1 MNCGWP
7 AHPDVGIITRR
18 SQLVCPVP
26 GLVWLPRAVAPVCL
40 LALVRGG
47 TLDLLAQTAPRTE
60 LPAVGSM
67 WNQGGHRRQRWAT
80 RDRPAANSDTAEQLR
95 EWRGTSRGR

>member
-7 AHPDVGIITRR
+7 AHPDVGTITRR
-18 SQLVCPVP
+18 YRPVCPVP

-47 TLDLLAQTAPRTE
+47 TLDLPARTAPRTE
-60 LPAVGSM
+60 LPA
-67 WNQGGHRRQRWAT
+67 RRRWAIQ
-80 RDRPAANSDTAEQLR
+80 DRPAANSDPAEQLR